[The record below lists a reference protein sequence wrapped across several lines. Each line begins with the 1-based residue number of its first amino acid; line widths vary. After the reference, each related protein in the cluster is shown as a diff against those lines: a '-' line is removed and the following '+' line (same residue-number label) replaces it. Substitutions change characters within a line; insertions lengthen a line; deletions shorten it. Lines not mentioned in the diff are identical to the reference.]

1 MFIKRILK
9 RFITINPFSITLI
22 SILLVVAL
30 FFTGVPILEF
40 IELKAYDLR
49 FLSRKQHKPTHPIV
63 LAVID
68 EKSLDAEG
76 RWPWPRAKFA
86 ELVDDLSADGAK
98 VIGFDIGFLEPDE
111 NSNLRLLT
119 EIEKRL
125 KTAGDSNAE
134 VSQYLTEV
142 KEHADNDLILA
153 TAIRDASAAVVLGY
167 FFHTSQA
174 GSDYQL
180 SPAEIES
187 QLDRIDASKFQL
199 IVSEGEPPVESAFL
213 RAYAPESNLEILSQA
228 TPHAGWFNSIPDYDG
243 VLRWAPMV
251 IQCSEDIYPPLALQ
265 VVWNY
270 LDQPQLV
277 VQVEIHGVEGI
288 HMGQRFIP
296 TDPIGRM
303 LINYLGPPKTFP
315 HYSISDILQ
324 GRVPDD
330 TFKDAIVLVG
340 ATAEGIYDSRN
351 TPFSTVHPG
360 LEVHANIAENILSQ
374 SYLNIPKRADI
385 YNLIAIMA
393 MGLMVGMVLP
403 RLNALKGALFALT
416 LFGLYIVANSWLFSS
431 TGIWL
436 NMVYPLLALLITYV
450 AITVYRYFTEEH
462 QRKEIKSAFSR
473 YASRRVIEQ
482 MLDNPDQLKL
492 GGEVRHITVLFCD
505 LAGFTSYSEIYTPH
519 AMIDILGEYFNEM
532 TEKVFAY
539 EGLLKEYVGDELMA
553 IFGAPLTQ
561 EDHAQK
567 ACLTALAMKDRLQT
581 LRQNWAEL
589 DRPQLTARTG
599 INSGHMLVGNIGSK
613 YRFSYGALGDDV
625 NLASRLEGLNKQY
638 GTEILIGEKTA
649 DLVKEQFRL
658 RKMDYVR
665 VKGKEKPVRVYE
677 LLGVDG
683 VQFSEE
689 RERQLQI
696 YTEGFDAYQSQKW
709 SEAFDIFQ
717 AGLELYPNEKSFKA
731 MSIRCRIYQN
741 APPKGEWDG
750 AFRERRK

>member
-1 MFIKRILK
+1 M
-9 RFITINPFSITLI
+9 INPFSITLV
-22 SILLVVAL
+22 SILLVITL

-49 FLSRKQHKPTHPIV
+49 FLSRKLRKPAFPIV

-68 EKSLDAEG
+68 EKSLDVEG
-76 RWPWPRAKFA
+76 RWPWPRSKFA
-86 ELVDDLSADGAK
+86 RLIDYLSADGAK
-98 VIGFDIGFLEPDE
+98 VIGLDIGFLEPDE
-111 NSNLRLLT
+111 NSSLQVINK
-119 EIEKRL
+119 IENKL
-125 KTAGDSNAE
+125 KSAGAPNSDLSR
-134 VSQYLTEV
+134 YLNDI
-142 KEHADNDLILA
+142 KKDADNDLALA
-153 TAIRDASAAVVLGY
+153 DSIKKSSATVVLGY
-167 FFHTSQA
+167 FFHTSQQ
-174 GSDYQL
+174 GSGYRI
-180 SPAEIES
+180 SPAEIENQLERIEPS
-187 QLDRIDASKFQL
+187 QYQL
-199 IVSEGEPPVESAFL
+199 IISEGQEPAESPFL
-213 RAYAPESNLEILSQA
+213 RAYAPESNLELLSRA
-228 TPHAGWFNSIPDYDG
+228 TPYAGWFNTIPDYDG

-251 IQCSEDIYPPLALQ
+251 IQCGGDIFPPLAMET
-265 VVWNY
+265 VWNY

-277 VQVEIHGVEGI
+277 VQVEIYGVEGI

-296 TDPIGRM
+296 TDPLGRM

-315 HYSISDILQ
+315 HYSISDILN
-324 GRVPDD
+324 GMIPKG
-330 TFKDAIVLVG
+330 TFKDALVLVG

-360 LEVHANIAENILSQ
+360 LEVHANIAEDILSQ

-385 YNLIAIMA
+385 YNLITIMA
-393 MGLMVGMVLP
+393 MGIMVGMVLP
-403 RLNALKGALFALT
+403 RLNALKGALFAVM
-416 LFGLYIVANSWLFSS
+416 LFGIYIVFNSWIFST
-431 TGIWL
+431 TGLWL

-450 AITVYRYFTEEH
+450 AITVYRYFTEER
-462 QRKEIKSAFSR
+462 QRKAIKSTFSR
-473 YASRRVIEQ
+473 YASRRVIDQ

-505 LAGFTSYSEIYTPH
+505 LAGFTSYSEIYTPN

-567 ACLTALAMKDRLQT
+567 GLFDGPGDERPAANAAR
-581 LRQNWAEL
+581 RAWADL

-625 NLASRLEGLNKQY
+625 NLGSRLEGLNKQY
-638 GTEILIGEKTA
+638 GTDILIGENTA
-649 DLVKEQFRL
+649 NLVQEHFRL

-677 LLGVDG
+677 LLGVAG
-683 VQFSEE
+683 IRFSEE
-689 RERQLQI
+689 KERQLQI
-696 YTEGFDAYQSQKW
+696 YNEGFEAYQSQRW
-709 SEAFDIFQ
+709 AEAFEIFK
-717 AGLELYPNEKSFKA
+717 AGQEMFPKDKSFQT
-731 MSIRCRIYQN
+731 MTIRCRIYRDD
-741 APPKGEWDG
+741 PPTGEWDG